1 MYPWI
6 VFLHIVG
13 VFGFLLS
20 HGASVAVLF
29 RLRKER
35 DRQTIQ
41 ALLELSS
48 ASMIGF
54 YASIAVLLVAGIAA
68 GFVGNWWRMLWLW
81 LPLCLFLAI
90 SVSMYVMASRFFRR
104 IRTAVATRPSG
115 APMASNEE
123 LDELLGSG
131 RLPAVA
137 LIGYGGIVVIL
148 WLMVFK
154 PF

>member
-6 VFLHIVG
+6 VFLHIAG

-20 HGASVAVLF
+20 HGAAVAVLF

-35 DRQTIQ
+35 DRQAIQ
-41 ALLELSS
+41 TLLELSS
-48 ASMIGF
+48 ASMLGF

-68 GFVGNWWRMLWLW
+68 GFVGNWWRMIWIWLS
-81 LPLCLFLAI
+81 LGLFLAI
-90 SVSMYVMASRFFRR
+90 SVSMYVMASRYFRR
-104 IRTAVATRPSG
+104 IRTAAATRPSG

-123 LDELLGSG
+123 LDELLRSG
-131 RLPAVA
+131 RLPAIA
-137 LIGYGGIVVIL
+137 LIGYVGIVVIL

>member
-35 DRQTIQ
+35 DRQRIET
-41 ALLELSS
+41 LLELSG
-48 ASMIGF
+48 ASMLGF
-54 YASIAVLLVAGIAA
+54 YASIVVLLAAGIAA
-68 GFVGNWWRMLWLW
+68 GFVGNWWRMSWIWLS
-81 LPLCLFLAI
+81 LGLFLAI
-90 SVSMYVMASRFFRR
+90 SVAMYVMATRYFRR
-104 IRTAVATRPSG
+104 IRTAAATRPSG
-115 APMASNEE
+115 APMASDEE

-131 RLPAVA
+131 RLPAIA
-137 LIGYGGIVVIL
+137 LVGYGGIVVIL
-148 WLMVFK
+148 WLMIFK